1 MNELKIINQQEVLGK
16 DFKVYGDFE
25 NPLFLA
31 KDVAEWIEYNKT
43 KEGYY
48 DTSAM
53 MRTVDEDEKLKIH
66 TTINNPSGSNL
77 WFLTEDGLYE
87 VLMQSRKPIAKQFKK
102 QVKRI
107 LKEIRTKGEYS
118 VVPKTLKEA
127 LYLAYKQ
134 QEQIENL
141 ELENKELEK
150 TKAWISDKKTAT
162 AMNTA
167 SQKSKEVKKL
177 KIELDRS
184 KEYASIKAMEKVTKA
199 KFKWQP
205 MRNYCTSHELEM
217 KKIFD
222 PNFGAVN
229 TYPAEAW
236 KEVYGI
242 DLDVFF

>member
-1 MNELKIINQQEVLGK
+1 MNELKIFENEEFGKIRTTEENGKVLFCGSDVANALGYIDTPKAIKTHCKNDGWVICPVTDSLGRIQKAKFIDEGNLYRMITHSKLPSAEKFEKWVFDEVLPTIRRHGMYAI
-16 DFKVYGDFE
+16 DDLIE
-25 NPLFLA
+25 NPDLGIKALMALKEERA
-31 KDVAEWIEYNKT
+31 KVA
-43 KEGYY
+43 
-48 DTSAM
+48 
-53 MRTVDEDEKLKIH
+53 KLKSE
-66 TTINNPSGSNL
+66 N
-77 WFLTEDGLYE
+77 
-87 VLMQSRKPIAKQFKK
+87 
-102 QVKRI
+102 
-107 LKEIRTKGEYS
+107 EY
-118 VVPKTLKEA
+118 
-127 LYLAYKQ
+127 
-134 QEQIENL
+134 
-141 ELENKELEK
+141 LEK

>member
-1 MNELKIINQQEVLGK
+1 
-16 DFKVYGDFE
+16 
-25 NPLFLA
+25 
-31 KDVAEWIEYNKT
+31 
-43 KEGYY
+43 
-48 DTSAM
+48 
-53 MRTVDEDEKLKIH
+53 
-66 TTINNPSGSNL
+66 
-77 WFLTEDGLYE
+77 
-87 VLMQSRKPIAKQFKK
+87 
-102 QVKRI
+102 
-107 LKEIRTKGEYS
+107 
-118 VVPKTLKEA
+118 
-127 LYLAYKQ
+127 
-134 QEQIENL
+134 
-141 ELENKELEK
+141 
-150 TKAWISDKKTAT
+150 
-162 AMNTA
+162 MNTA